1 MKRTV
6 VITGGNRG
14 IGKSIAECFLDEGYD
29 VIIAARTS
37 VNQGG
42 GLLNKAVFFKMDV
55 RDEKAHTL
63 LAQRAISLT
72 GRLDVWINNA
82 GLSSWRPIQSVTER
96 FFNNLVDVN
105 LKGALWGCKA
115 AAKFMANT
123 GGAIINI
130 SSIAGKRGSSNNA
143 IYCATKFGLNGLTQ
157 SLAKEL
163 GRNGI
168 TVNAICPVLIKTEGL
183 MEALSH
189 KFSPANGDPELF
201 LTNFTNTNSATG
213 YLPKGID
220 VGKLAVYLASPSNLS
235 ITGQCINVD
244 CGVFPQ

>member
-14 IGKSIAECFLDEGYD
+14 IGKSIAECFLDEGYE
-29 VIIAARTS
+29 VIIAARTRFKKEEKT
-37 VNQGG
+37 
-42 GLLNKAVFFKMDV
+42 LKKAIFFHMDV
-55 RDEKAHTL
+55 RDEKCHHL
-63 LAQRAISLT
+63 LAKKAISLT

-82 GLSSWRPIQSVTER
+82 GISSWRPVKKVTEN

-105 LKGALWGCKA
+105 LKGALWGCKV
-115 AAKFMANT
+115 AAKSMSKT

-130 SSIAGKRGSSNNA
+130 SSIAGKRGSSNNS

-163 GRNGI
+163 GPQGI
-168 TVNAICPVLIKTEGL
+168 TVNAICPVLIKTQGL
-183 MEALSH
+183 MEALSQE
-189 KFSPANGDPELF
+189 FSPAGGDPELF
-201 LTNFTNTNSATG
+201 LTNFAKTNSATG
-213 YLPKGID
+213 QLPKGKD
-220 VGKLAVYLASPSNLS
+220 VGKLAVYLASPNNFS

>member
-14 IGKSIAECFLDEGYD
+14 IGKSIAECFLDEGYE

-37 VNQGG
+37 INGEEVT
-42 GLLNKAVFFKMDV
+42 LKKATFFKMDV
-55 RDEKAHTL
+55 RDEKSHEL
-63 LAQRAISLT
+63 LAKKAISIT

-82 GLSSWRPIQSVTER
+82 GISSWRPVKNVTEN

-105 LKGALWGCKA
+105 LKGALWGCKVA
-115 AAKFMANT
+115 SKYMSKT

-130 SSIAGKRGSSNNA
+130 SSIAGKRGSSNNS

-157 SLAKEL
+157 ALAKEL
-163 GRNGI
+163 GSDGI
-168 TVNAICPVLIKTEGL
+168 TVNAICPVLVKTEGL
-183 MEALSH
+183 MRALSQ
-189 KFSPANGDPELF
+189 KYSPADGDPELF
-201 LTNFTNTNSATG
+201 LAKFANVNSATG
-213 YLPKGID
+213 HLPKGID
-220 VGKLAVYLASPSNLS
+220 VGKLAVYLASPHNSS
-235 ITGQCINVD
+235 VTGQCINVD